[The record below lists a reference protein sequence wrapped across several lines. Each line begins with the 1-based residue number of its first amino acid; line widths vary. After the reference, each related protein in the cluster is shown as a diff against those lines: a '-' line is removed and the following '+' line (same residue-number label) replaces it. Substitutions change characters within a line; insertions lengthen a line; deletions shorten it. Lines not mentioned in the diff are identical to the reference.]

1 MLFFRIKQKLKRC
14 FQNLSFDDFKK
25 ISYSQCGEDLI
36 VSFIFN
42 RLGIL
47 NPNYIDIG
55 AHHPYKLS
63 NTAFFY
69 ESGSRGINIEPDPE
83 LFVAFTKHRKEDV
96 NLNIGISDS
105 NSEKDFY
112 VISSS
117 TLNTFS
123 RKDAEN
129 YRKEG
134 NYTIKEVKTI
144 PVRTLASI
152 LNEKFSG
159 KFPQFLSLDAEGI
172 DELVIRSIDFEKN
185 YPIVICVETISFST
199 SGHGIKNE
207 KLIKYIINKGY
218 LNYADTYINTIFVRE
233 KFWKL

>member
-69 ESGSRGINIEPDPE
+69 ESGSRGINIEPDQNY
-83 LFVAFTKHRKEDV
+83 LLHL
-96 NLNIGISDS
+96 LNIG
-105 NSEKDFY
+105 KKM
-112 VISSS
+112 
-117 TLNTFS
+117 L
-123 RKDAEN
+123 
-129 YRKEG
+129 
-134 NYTIKEVKTI
+134 
-144 PVRTLASI
+144 I
-152 LNEKFSG
+152 L
-159 KFPQFLSLDAEGI
+159 
-172 DELVIRSIDFEKN
+172 
-185 YPIVICVETISFST
+185 T
-199 SGHGIKNE
+199 
-207 KLIKYIINKGY
+207 
-218 LNYADTYINTIFVRE
+218 
-233 KFWKL
+233 